1 MTEQRDT
8 LKESLSALMDG
19 QADELEIRRL
29 LDATEG
35 ERRSDLRNAWMRYH
49 MVSRSIRGEGSAT
62 AIDCSSAIANALQTE
77 RAHAASPAKKV
88 FEVLG
93 QFTVAASVA
102 MMTIWGVQEFNNPSL
117 ELGTQSAAL
126 ERYDVDINTRPA
138 MQFPAGFEPRIDAQT
153 VSAGSIERRATT
165 ATPKR
170 ILPAID
176 QQAFPAHKI
185 RTHIDRMLIKHSENS
200 TLNSAHGSIPLV
212 DVNKVDVTPERP

>member
-35 ERRSDLRNAWMRYH
+35 ERRTDLRNAWMRYH
-49 MVSRSIRGEGSAT
+49 MVSRSIKGEVSAT
-62 AIDCSSAIANALQTE
+62 AIDCSSAIASALETE
-77 RAHAASPAKKV
+77 SVHAASPAKKI

-93 QFTVAASVA
+93 QCAIAASVA
-102 MMTIWGVQEFNNPSL
+102 MVAILGVQEFNNPSL

-126 ERYDVDINTRPA
+126 DPYDVDINTGPA

-153 VSAGSIERRATT
+153 VSAGSMVRGSTT
-165 ATPKR
+165 AATKR
-170 ILPAID
+170 ILPAIE

-185 RTHIDRMLIKHSENS
+185 RTHIDKMLIKHAENS
-200 TLNSAHGSIPLV
+200 TLNSAHGSVPVV
-212 DVNKVDVTPERP
+212 DLNKVDVTPERR